1 MPRSMNPKPEKLK
14 EYKQVVD
21 EWLVNGY
28 DGGKA
33 WQKVYPKTEN
43 IRSASTCFT
52 QVRKIPAIKEYIAQR
67 RQEAFEEQCID
78 LQRVTE
84 EIAKMAFCPSGDSYI
99 PAAVKAKA
107 LEMLQKAMREDAKVA
122 ATKQDETITIGV
134 EDEDNTEEESI

>member
-28 DGGKA
+28 NGVKA
-33 WQKVYPKTEN
+33 WQAIYPNVEA
-43 IRSASTCFT
+43 RSATACFT
-52 QVRKIPAIKEYIAQR
+52 QIRKIPAIQEYIKQR
-67 RQEAFEEQCID
+67 RQEAFEDKCID

-84 EIAKMAFCPSGDSYI
+84 EIAKMAFCPNGDSYI
-99 PAAVKAKA
+99 PASVKAKA
-107 LEMLQKAMREDAKVA
+107 LEMLQKAMREDARLA

-134 EDEDNTEEESI
+134 EDEDNTEEESV